1 MRKISMPREEVTSRW
16 NRVSAPTQVLLT
28 ALFVL
33 LILLS
38 VLPLAFVTVV
48 SLSSGDSIAARGYSF
63 VPSEWSLEAYRYMFT
78 RFSSV
83 GHSVLVSVLV
93 TAAGT
98 VLSLILISTMAFTLS
113 RQDFRLRACDTGF
126 ITRKFDFFGAMFPE
140 A

>member
-48 SLSSGDSIAARGYSF
+48 SLSSDRVAI
-63 VPSEWSLEAYRYMFT
+63 P
-78 RFSSV
+78 
-83 GHSVLVSVLV
+83 
-93 TAAGT
+93 
-98 VLSLILISTMAFTLS
+98 
-113 RQDFRLRACDTGF
+113 
-126 ITRKFDFFGAMFPE
+126 
-140 A
+140 